1 MDAHYLSRRLFGGD
15 KKGIKIMKKPQRNG
29 SVGFKHSYL
38 AWFISCQLA
47 ATLGIIGI
55 GVANAEEYFSPA
67 LLEIDNP
74 MQGNADLSIFEK
86 SGNQPPGVY
95 RVDIYLNG
103 TMITTQDID
112 FSLSTDAAGNQSLQP
127 CLNAEMLRE
136 LGVKVALY
144 PNISVTKECV
154 NLSQDIPQ
162 ASARFDFEQQRLDIS
177 LPQASLNLQ
186 ARGYV
191 SPEKW
196 DSGIPALLMNYNFT
210 GANQQAENNKKQ
222 DSENYYL
229 NLRTGI
235 NLADWRL
242 RNYSTWSR
250 DSEGSNRWKSIN
262 TYLQRDIKVLKSQLV
277 LGDSTSPSEV
287 FDSVSFR
294 GAQLASDDD
303 MLPDSM
309 KGYSPVVRGIARSN
323 AQVTIRQNGYVIYQS
338 YVAPGPFNISD
349 LYPTS
354 GSGDLQVT
362 IKEADG
368 SEQNLVVPFAA
379 VPVLQREGRLKYSLT
394 SGQYRSYNSDTEK
407 TVFSQATA
415 IYGMRYGATA
425 YGGIQTASKYQA
437 LVAGLGQNL
446 GRIGALS
453 ADVTQAW
460 TTQQDTPKTSGQSYR
475 LRYGK
480 SFVDTGTNFSIASY
494 RYSTAGFYT
503 LQEALDSYNKGN
515 SNTTDQKKNRF
526 ELTMSQNL
534 WDQGGA
540 ISLSLVKERYW
551 NNNRSTESVGVGY
564 NNTWSGMSYGLNYTY
579 NKHGTD
585 SYGSRTLYTDQ
596 VFALNV
602 SVPLNKWL
610 PGGYAT
616 YGMSGSKKGNTTQ
629 NLGLSGTALAD
640 DNLNYNLSQG
650 YGSEGQGNSGSA
662 AIDYKGGKGEL
673 NLGYSYDKNQRR
685 LNYGLEGGVIAH
697 ENGLTLSQPLSET
710 MVLVKAP
717 GAGDVRVTGNSGV
730 KTDGRG
736 YAVVPYATPYRNNQI
751 VLDTQTLPDDVDITM
766 SSTSVIPARGAVV
779 RADFNPRVGQRV
791 LMTLTRSNGAP
802 VPFGAM
808 VSDLNHKGYSGNIV
822 GDDGQVYLTGM
833 SESGRLG
840 VKWGNASSQYCEVNY
855 RLPESIEATS
865 IELLKGECR

>member
-15 KKGIKIMKKPQRNG
+15 KNGIKIMKKPKSYR

-47 ATLGIIGI
+47 AMLGGAGI
-55 GVANAEEYFSPA
+55 ANAEEYFSPA

-86 SGNQPPGVY
+86 SGNQPPGTY

-103 TMITTQDID
+103 TMITTQDVN
-112 FSLSTDAAGNQSLQP
+112 FNLFTDAAGTQSLQS
-127 CLNAEMLRE
+127 CLNSEMLKE
-136 LGVKVALY
+136 LGVKLALF
-144 PNISVTKECV
+144 PKVNATDECV

-162 ASARFDFEQQRLDIS
+162 ASARFDFEQQRLDLS
-177 LPQASLNLQ
+177 LPQAALNQQ

-196 DSGIPALLMNYNFT
+196 DNGISALLMNYNFT
-210 GANQQAENNKKQ
+210 GANQEAKNSISQ
-222 DSENYYL
+222 DSDSYYL

-250 DSEGSNRWKSIN
+250 DDDGKDRWKSIN
-262 TYLQRDIKVLKSQLV
+262 TYMQRDIKVLKSQLT
-277 LGDSTSPSEV
+277 LGDSASPSEV
-287 FDSVSFR
+287 FDAVSFR

-323 AQVTIRQNGYVIYQS
+323 AQVTIRQNGYIIYQS

-394 SGQYRSYNSDTEK
+394 SGQYRSSNSDVEK
-407 TVFSQATA
+407 AVFSQGTA
-415 IYGMRYGATA
+415 IYGMRYGATV
-425 YGGIQTASKYQA
+425 YGGVQAATKYQA

-480 SFVDTGTNFSIASY
+480 SFVETGTNFSLASY

-503 LQEALDSYNKGN
+503 LQEALDSYNNGN
-515 SNTTDQKKNRF
+515 SYTSDQKKNRF

-534 WDQGGA
+534 WQKGGA
-540 ISLSLVKERYW
+540 ISVSMVKEKYW

-564 NNTWSGMSYGLNYTY
+564 NNTWSGISYGLNYTY
-579 NKHGTD
+579 NKNGTD
-585 SYGSRTLYTDQ
+585 GYGSRTLYTDQ
-596 VFALNV
+596 IFALNV
-602 SVPLNKWL
+602 SIPLNKWL

-616 YGMSGSKKGNTTQ
+616 YGMSTSKKGNTTN
-629 NLGLSGTALAD
+629 NLGISGTALAD
-640 DNLNYNLSQG
+640 DNLSYNLSQG
-650 YGSEGQGNSGSA
+650 YGSQGQGSSGSA
-662 AIDYKGGKGEL
+662 AADYKGGQGEF
-673 NLGYSYDKNQRR
+673 NVGYSYDKNQRR
-685 LNYGLEGGVIAH
+685 LSYGLEGGAIVH

-717 GAGDVRVTGNSGV
+717 GAGNVRVTDNSGV
-730 KTDGRG
+730 ITDGRG

-751 VLDTQTLPDDVDITM
+751 VLDTQSLPDDVDITM

-791 LMTLTRSNGAP
+791 LMTLIRSNGEP

-808 VSDLNHKGYSGNIV
+808 VTDLSNKSYNGNIV
-822 GDDGQVYLTGM
+822 GDGGQVYLTGM
-833 SESGRLG
+833 SDSGRLS
-840 VKWGNASSQYCEVNY
+840 VKWGNAASQTCEVDY
-855 RLPESIEATS
+855 RLQKSIDAAN

>member
-1 MDAHYLSRRLFGGD
+1 MDARYLSRRLFGGD
-15 KKGIKIMKKPQRNG
+15 KNGIKIMKKPKSHC
-29 SVGFKHSYL
+29 SVGYKHSYL

-47 ATLGIIGI
+47 VMLGGA
-55 GVANAEEYFSPA
+55 GTANAEEYFSPA

-74 MQGNADLSIFEK
+74 MQGNADLSIFDK
-86 SGNQPPGVY
+86 NGNQPPGTY
-95 RVDIYLNG
+95 RVDVYLNG
-103 TMITTQDID
+103 TMISTEDVD
-112 FSLSTDAAGNQSLQP
+112 FNLFTDAAGIQSLQP
-127 CLNAEMLRE
+127 CLKIEMLKA
-136 LGVKVALY
+136 LGVKLALY
-144 PNISVTKECV
+144 PKIDITKECV

-162 ASARFDFEQQRLDIS
+162 ASARLDFEQQRLDLS
-177 LPQASLNLQ
+177 LPQAALNLQ

-196 DSGIPALLMNYNFT
+196 DNGIPALLMNYNFS
-210 GANQQAENNKKQ
+210 GANQETKDSKTQ
-222 DSENYYL
+222 DSDSYYL

-235 NLADWRL
+235 NLHDWRL

-250 DSEGSNRWKSIN
+250 DSDGSDRWKSIN
-262 TYLQRDIKVLKSQLV
+262 TFIQRDIKVLKSQLT
-277 LGDSTSPSEV
+277 LGDSTSPSEI
-287 FDSVSFR
+287 FDAVSFR

-309 KGYSPVVRGIARSN
+309 KGYSPVVRGIARTN

-379 VPVLQREGRLKYSLT
+379 VPVLQREGQLKYSLT
-394 SGQYRSYNSDTEK
+394 SGQYRSYSSDSEK
-407 TVFSQATA
+407 ILFSQGTA
-415 IYGMRYGATA
+415 IYGMRYGATL
-425 YGGIQTASKYQA
+425 YGGVQTASKYQA
-437 LVAGLGQNL
+437 LIAGLGQNL

-460 TTQQDTPKTSGQSYR
+460 TTQKDTPKTRGQSYR

-480 SFVDTGTNFSIASY
+480 SFVETGTNFSLASY

-503 LQEALDSYNKGN
+503 LQEALDSYNRGN
-515 SNTTDQKKNRF
+515 GYNPDQKKNRF

-534 WDQGGA
+534 WQKGGA
-540 ISLSLVKERYW
+540 LSVSMIKEKYW
-551 NNNRSTESVGVGY
+551 NNNRTTESIGVGY
-564 NNTWSGMSYGLNYTY
+564 NNTWSDISYGLNYTF
-579 NKHGTD
+579 NKNGTD
-585 SYGSRTLYTDQ
+585 GFGSRTLYTDQ
-596 VFALNV
+596 ILALNI
-602 SVPLNKWL
+602 SVPLNKFL

-616 YGMSGSKKGNTTQ
+616 YGMSSSKKGNTT
-629 NLGLSGTALAD
+629 NNIGLSGTAMAD
-640 DNLNYNLSQG
+640 NNLSYNLSQG
-650 YGSEGQGNSGSA
+650 YGSQGQGSSGSA
-662 AIDYKGGKGEL
+662 AADYKGGKGEL
-673 NLGYSYDKNQRR
+673 NIGYSYDKNQSR
-685 LNYGLEGGVIAH
+685 LNYGLEGGVIVH

-717 GAGDVRVTGNSGV
+717 GAGNVRVTGNTGV
-730 KTDGRG
+730 ITDGRG

-751 VLDTQTLPDDVDITM
+751 MLDTQTLPDDVDITM
-766 SSTSVIPARGAVV
+766 SSTSVIPSRGAVV

-791 LMTLTRSNGAP
+791 LMTLIRSNGDP

-808 VSDLNHKGYSGNIV
+808 VTDLNNKSNNGNIV
-822 GDDGQVYLTGM
+822 GDGGQVYLTGM
-833 SESGRLG
+833 GDSGKLS
-840 VKWGNASSQYCEVNY
+840 VKWGNATSQTCEVNY
-855 RLPESIEATS
+855 RLPKMIEVAS